1 MKRKSISAL
10 QFENAHN
17 IDRYSLS
24 NGQPLVIPLHYSCRQ
39 MLNEVPGPW
48 PQENILYET
57 LESHCT
63 VEHGFVR
70 ALDYDYGSV
79 SYANHKRLCSIPI
92 AQLQNGGFW
101 KNKKGSEYAVL
112 SPDKIENIDKLV
124 GKLIELAKVGWPS
137 TESQPLTPE
146 LFKHHRFWLEKFNDD
161 LPWAKKFLYRPINRV
176 NRERLYNIFKNIEYG
191 RAEWNMPAIPALQNR
206 ARIWKICT
214 KIMEEY
220 RPHLEAHRDQN
231 DVHRKSVIAQS
242 GIGNNK
248 LPPELYDATPAAK
261 WEAANFTYYRS
272 LAECEPI
279 ITAHW
284 SGGSDSALGRLGVT
298 MSEDRD
304 QKEKIIGPQAVPF
317 DSPPS
322 NGRHYNNGRYF
333 RTESFTIPKGTWL
346 QEVIVYTKLT
356 IPYEEGWSHKTKI
369 KGLKLVLTNGQ
380 SAELGRCH
388 NFTPE
393 VYKAPPGHF
402 MAGVSVDW
410 AVNRP
415 IKRLEFYCQPIS
427 KTPPGSHARFVERV
441 CTPPKPIPGLQ
452 AYIDVE
458 KRPNHMALEPNAQPA
473 MQHLILAK
481 REFDLDSLESF
492 GVDTHLGGFELNLY
506 GLKRIVIGPR
516 RRNMKYLAFESK
528 TDKDD
533 WIIGCWVHKSN
544 GKPVGLRFF
553 TRKGRQ
559 LIAGEPG
566 TDGEPH
572 LIGNEL
578 ERWVPAKSFISELS
592 AAWSYTESGKPEMTA
607 FGAALGNDLPN
618 SCLVENLVPSSC
630 VELNLA
636 DGPEKDVYLDSTSSP
651 MCIPHI
657 VNSRGPQTVFGRE
670 RSSDKLF
677 HRNGRRRSDRRI
689 VSYLDLSG
697 PIRTVKATFCHTPK
711 SGQLPLVAMFVDR
724 KNRPREKRDRHG
736 TTKLRESS
744 FGPTLFDKEE
754 LCECKDF
761 PELYDPQT
769 TDCAH
774 YSETESNFGGREIQ
788 SIRIWLTSDNIL
800 AGLQFVA
807 VGDQKGPVWATG
819 LKDQGTKFVQVNRL
833 PSPARKE
840 TVLVLFLDSNESPSA
855 YDDIVVVGIRPVGFS
870 VDAPLIRRDN

>member
-1 MKRKSISAL
+1 MTKSHCFCAICGAPTGRLEWNASSADTYSPHL
-10 QFENAHN
+10 VKPSTVEWLADVGLIIYNTKGGLPTM
-17 IDRYSLS
+17 SLS
-24 NGQPLVIPLHYSCRQ
+24 
-39 MLNEVPGPW
+39 
-48 PQENILYET
+48 YEHEDARHSRLT
-57 LESHCT
+57 EGTTDRFKNTRKLP
-63 VEHGFVR
+63 VE
-70 ALDYDYGSV
+70 DDKTYD
-79 SYANHKRLCSIPI
+79 AIPI
-92 AQLQNGGFW
+92 ARLQNGGFW
-101 KNKKGSEYAVL
+101 NAKKGSEYAVL
-112 SPDKIENIDKLV
+112 SPDKIEDVDKLV

-137 TESQPLTPE
+137 SESQPLTPE
-146 LFKHHRFWLEKFNDD
+146 LLKHHRTWLEKFNDD
-161 LPWAKKFLYRPINRV
+161 LPWAKKFLYRPINGV
-176 NRERLYNIFKNIEYG
+176 NWERLYKTFKNSEYG

-206 ARIWKICT
+206 ARIWKICN
-214 KIMEEY
+214 KIMEEHM
-220 RPHLEAHRDQN
+220 PHLEARRDQN
-231 DVHRKSVIAQS
+231 DVHRKSVIAQN
-242 GIGNNK
+242 GDGNNK

-261 WEAANFTYYRS
+261 WENANFTYYGS
-272 LAECEPI
+272 LAECEPV

-284 SGGSDSALGRLGVT
+284 SGGSDSTLGRLGVT

-304 QKEKIIGPQAVPF
+304 QKEKIMGPHAVPF
-317 DSPPS
+317 DSPIN

-333 RTESFTIPKGTWL
+333 RTECFAIPKGTWIR
-346 QEVIVYTKLT
+346 EVVVYTKLT
-356 IPYEEGWSHKTKI
+356 IPYEEGYSHKTKI

-388 NFTPE
+388 SFTPE

-402 MAGVSVDW
+402 MAGVS
-410 AVNRP
+410 
-415 IKRLEFYCQPIS
+415 PIS
-427 KTPPGSHARFVERV
+427 KTPPGSHARFVDRG

-458 KRPNHMALEPNAQPA
+458 KRPNHLALEPNAQPA

-481 REFDLDSLESF
+481 REFDLDCLESF

-516 RRNMKYLAFESK
+516 RRTMKYLAFEGK

-578 ERWVPAKSFISELS
+578 ERWAPAKSFISELS
-592 AAWSYTESGKPEMTA
+592 AAWSYTESGKPQMTA

-651 MCIPHI
+651 LCIPHI

-670 RSSDKLF
+670 RSSYELF

-724 KNRPREKRDRHG
+724 KNHPREKRDRHG
-736 TTKLRESS
+736 TTKLGESS

-754 LCECKDF
+754 LCECKNF

-769 TDCAH
+769 TDCVH
-774 YSETESNFGGREIQ
+774 YSETEWNFGGREIQ
-788 SIRIWLTSDNIL
+788 SIRIWLTDDNIL
-800 AGLQFVA
+800 AGLQSVA

-819 LKDQGTKFVQVNRL
+819 LKDKGTKFVQVNRL
-833 PSPARKE
+833 PSPERKE
-840 TVLVLFLDSNESPSA
+840 AGLVLFLDSNESPSA
-855 YDDIVVVGIRPVGFS
+855 YDDIVVVGIRPIGFS